1 MINDRPPKVHA
12 SHSNSDRVHDGFWLS
27 QTRVAL
33 FVMLAETTIVMGYL
47 AATPHGAHRLAIWLI
62 ASSCV
67 ALGIVS
73 LFVVG
78 SIHAERIWRVRFSL
92 LWSVAT
98 CIVVASVTALDG
110 NLSSPLRSLLV
121 VPVAFAGLMFPPA
134 SVAITG
140 STAIVGASIVS
151 ATDPHIGSEWPGL
164 LIDFSV
170 LIGIATISFAASLGR
185 TRLQRETDRLTKEL
199 ADRATIDELTGCLT
213 RRAFDEQSEAEVAR
227 SRRNGRSLA
236 FIMMDLDNLK
246 RINDT
251 GGHSAG
257 DQALAS
263 VGQTLRQLSR
273 SGDIVGRFGGDEFAI
288 LLPDGDPDGMIDLA
302 GRIHRQLSSAE
313 GDLLTLSYGGATL
326 QDKASNLVSLR
337 EDADRALYEAKGL
350 GRDRIV
356 VHYGDNVNNV
366 ALRSKNCS

>member
-12 SHSNSDRVHDGFWLS
+12 SRPNADRVHDGFWLS

-47 AATPHGAHRLAIWLI
+47 AGTPHGAHRFAIWLI
-62 ASSCV
+62 ASSCL
-67 ALGIVS
+67 ALGLVS

-78 SIHAERIWRVRFSL
+78 TIQADRIWRVRFSL

-110 NLSSPLRSLLV
+110 HLSSPLRSLLV

-140 STAIVGASIVS
+140 SIATVAASIVS

-185 TRLQRETDRLTKEL
+185 TQLQRETDRLTKEL
-199 ADRATIDELTGCLT
+199 ANRATIDELSGCLT

-227 SRRNGRSLA
+227 SKRYGRPLA
-236 FIMMDLDNLK
+236 YIMMDLDNLK
-246 RINDT
+246 RINDS

-257 DQALAS
+257 DRALAF
-263 VGQTLRQLSR
+263 VGQTLRQMSR
-273 SGDIVGRFGGDEFAI
+273 AGDIVGRFGGDEFAI
-288 LLPDGDPDGMIDLA
+288 LMPDGDPAGMIDLA
-302 GRIHRQLSSAE
+302 RRVRRQLSSAE

-326 QDKASNLVSLR
+326 QGQVSSLVVLR
-337 EDADRALYEAKGL
+337 EDADHALYEAKGS

-356 VHYGDNVNNV
+356 VHCGDNVNNV
-366 ALRSKNCS
+366 VLR